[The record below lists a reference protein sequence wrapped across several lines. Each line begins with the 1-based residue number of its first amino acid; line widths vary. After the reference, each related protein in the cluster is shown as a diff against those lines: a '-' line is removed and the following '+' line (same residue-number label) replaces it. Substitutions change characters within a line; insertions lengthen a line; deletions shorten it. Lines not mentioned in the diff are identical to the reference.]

1 MYEIYI
7 KNKEQKTKNKTKK
20 KKENSD
26 FYLLLMIRKIEYCI
40 FLYKTL

>member
-20 KKENSD
+20 KK
-26 FYLLLMIRKIEYCI
+26 RKFR
-40 FLYKTL
+40 FLFTSYDKKNRILYFFI